1 VAVEAGVS
9 LWAGV
14 VPSSDAE
21 ISVRQARKPL
31 AELANHLGIGAES
44 MGTAIVATPV
54 CGLAVATPAYARRAL
69 AVLAE
74 LGRMLIDFD

>member
-1 VAVEAGVS
+1 MNEVLKGPGERRAQRRA
-9 LWAGV
+9 
-14 VPSSDAE
+14 
-21 ISVRQARKPL
+21 
-31 AELANHLGIGAES
+31 
-44 MGTAIVATPV
+44 AIVATPV